1 MHITLLTSDEACD
14 LLRCKSETLKSLREN
29 WIQGVHYVKRGR
41 GPTAPLLYIR
51 EMILDW
57 LVNQDAPEAHLAAI
71 ENFRRSLPSGQKPTI
86 RKPKTPKRSPAG
98 K

>member
-1 MHITLLTSDEACD
+1 MQITFLTSDEVCD
-14 LLRCKSETLKSLREN
+14 LLRCQRDTLKSLREN

-41 GPTAPLLYIR
+41 GPTAPLLYIQ

-71 ENFRRSLPSGQKPTI
+71 ENFRRSLPSGQKHNI
-86 RKPKTPKRSPAG
+86 RKTSIPKRSSTR

>member
-1 MHITLLTSDEACD
+1 MQITFLTSDEVCD
-14 LLRCKSETLKSLREN
+14 LLRCQIDTLKSLREN

-71 ENFRRSLPSGQKPTI
+71 ENFRRSLPSGQKHTI
-86 RKPKTPKRSPAG
+86 KKKNTPKRSSAG